1 MSDFAQGAG
10 WWQASD
16 GKWYAPE
23 LHPDAQAA
31 AQQAQPVTATYATA
45 PAYQTEQSVQ
55 SAAYA
60 QPSPGQAQQPFQQQQ
75 PAQTFQQQPF
85 QQQQPAQ
92 TIPYPQ
98 PQPAGPGWWQASDGN
113 WYPPELHPDAQ
124 VAAQQAQ
131 QAQQGQYTQQAQQAQ
146 QAQQG
151 QYTQQA
157 QHAQQGQYT
166 QQAQQ
171 VQQAQQ
177 PTAYVQQGV
186 NQPQQHFQ
194 QQQPA
199 QTIPYP
205 QPQPAGPGWWQASDG
220 NWYPPELHPD
230 AQVAATASAGWA
242 APGTQ
247 APFLAGSGWDQGA
260 AGGVGPPAKTKKL
273 KLFRKKK

>member
-124 VAAQQAQ
+124 VAA
-131 QAQQGQYTQQAQQAQ
+131 
-146 QAQQG
+146 
-151 QYTQQA
+151 
-157 QHAQQGQYT
+157 
-166 QQAQQ
+166 
-171 VQQAQQ
+171 
-177 PTAYVQQGV
+177 
-186 NQPQQHFQ
+186 
-194 QQQPA
+194 
-199 QTIPYP
+199 
-205 QPQPAGPGWWQASDG
+205 
-220 NWYPPELHPD
+220 
-230 AQVAATASAGWA
+230 TASAGWA